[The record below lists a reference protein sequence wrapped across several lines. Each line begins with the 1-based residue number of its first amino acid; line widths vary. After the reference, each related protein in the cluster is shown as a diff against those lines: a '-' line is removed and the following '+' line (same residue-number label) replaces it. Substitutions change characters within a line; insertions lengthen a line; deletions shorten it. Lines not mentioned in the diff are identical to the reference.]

1 MLMAEPP
8 KKSDA
13 RHSSRLDKRL
23 WHEPGLPMEC
33 IGCGTCPD
41 HQICGGLRTRA
52 PLFDCLDL
60 CRCDRPERCD
70 NVCRNNP
77 LYVDRVREI
86 GGFSFDGIPTSIALR
101 APELPEL
108 IPMLYHGSCR
118 VRRTRLAALA
128 LSLYEMVDRNTGMPR
143 FESSDHLFGA
153 FHIEEGGTVILSGT
167 DRDRPLESWWA
178 LGEKNRR
185 VLIRHLR
192 EIGIALATVPNYSL
206 FTDAP
211 RWTDLHAMK
220 RIALVHHEFLLEGL
234 PAALHVNGRTE
245 MDFLRWAKYLRDH
258 QEIDVLSYEFTTGG
272 GYIQRR
278 EQHITWLC
286 GLAHDVARPLR
297 MVLRGAS
304 EIAPQLKAA
313 FSRVAV
319 IDTTAFVKT
328 MNRQRALVSDTAA
341 INWRLEPTALGAP
354 LDDLFEHNLKA
365 VSERFAY
372 RSRLAAA

>member
-1 MLMAEPP
+1 MRYCQRTSRAGTWLGSRSGDLSILMAEPP
-8 KKSDA
+8 TKSDA
-13 RHSSRLDKRL
+13 RPSFWLANRL

-70 NVCRNNP
+70 NVCRNNPLYVDRVREIGGLLRQTLSQRNNP

-143 FESSDHLFGA
+143 FESSHHLFGA

-167 DRDRPLESWWA
+167 DRDRPLES
-178 LGEKNRR
+178 
-185 VLIRHLR
+185 
-192 EIGIALATVPNYSL
+192 
-206 FTDAP
+206 
-211 RWTDLHAMK
+211 
-220 RIALVHHEFLLEGL
+220 
-234 PAALHVNGRTE
+234 
-245 MDFLRWAKYLRDH
+245 
-258 QEIDVLSYEFTTGG
+258 
-272 GYIQRR
+272 
-278 EQHITWLC
+278 
-286 GLAHDVARPLR
+286 
-297 MVLRGAS
+297 
-304 EIAPQLKAA
+304 
-313 FSRVAV
+313 
-319 IDTTAFVKT
+319 
-328 MNRQRALVSDTAA
+328 
-341 INWRLEPTALGAP
+341 
-354 LDDLFEHNLKA
+354 
-365 VSERFAY
+365 
-372 RSRLAAA
+372 